1 MANERQTPAAGG
13 AGTGGQGGTVA
24 QPPFLRGRVQGA
36 GLLPSAWWRGLEEV
50 REMADR
56 WAGDLGRE
64 AFWWVPG
71 PEMNPIGG
79 LLRHIAGSS
88 LRLLCYAVGEP
99 IPDELRARAREELK
113 PSPEVEPAQ
122 VLRQFHEEM
131 ARVQERIRGL
141 SDADLAAQR
150 VVGRQQVP
158 AEAAFILHHLVEHA
172 QHHMGQVIVLRK
184 LWNATHM

>member
-1 MANERQTPAAGG
+1 MAMERDHAGAGAAG
-13 AGTGGQGGTVA
+13 ARGQGGAQA
-24 QPPFLRGRVQGA
+24 QPPFLRGCIDGA

-64 AFWWVPG
+64 AFWWAPG

-99 IPDELRARAREELK
+99 VPDELRARAREELK
-113 PSPEVEPAQ
+113 PSPEVEPGQ

-141 SDADLAAQR
+141 TDAELAAQR

-158 AEAAFILHHLVEHA
+158 AEAGFILHHLVEHA

-184 LWNATHM
+184 LWNATHG